1 MHLLSLRDWT
11 RDDLRGLF
19 ERADRYAAGS
29 GERFDGAA
37 AMFFPASSLRTRF
50 SFERGAAQMG
60 LQPIVF
66 PPETLDKAED
76 LVDVVGYLG
85 QWADLVVARHPDIT
99 VLERMASADAVP
111 VVNAMTD
118 VNHPC
123 EVLSDL
129 YALSQDADALGLRYL
144 LVGADGNIA
153 RAWWEA
159 GQAFGLDIRQ
169 SCPAPLRVP
178 GMPWEVSLSRA
189 IMTADVV
196 ITDGPGKHA
205 DALVDHRVTA
215 ALLDSAPADVRLA
228 PCPPFVRG
236 REVSADAVEHP
247 AFVGYRFKRYL
258 VPVQQAVM
266 SLALEGGSD
275 SWAPVG

>member
-1 MHLLSLRDWT
+1 MRHLLSLCDWT
-11 RDDLRGLF
+11 RDDLHELF
-19 ERADRYAAGS
+19 ENASRYAVGAGK
-29 GERFDGAA
+29 RFDGAV

-66 PPETLDKAED
+66 PPETLDKQEELTD
-76 LVDVVGYLG
+76 TVGYLA
-85 QWADLVVARHPDIT
+85 QWADLAVVRHPDIA
-99 VLERMASADAVP
+99 VLERMAAANALP

-129 YALSQDADALGLRYL
+129 YALSRDSDVLSLRYVF
-144 LVGADGNIA
+144 VGADGNIA

-169 SCPAPLRVP
+169 SCPDALRVP
-178 GMPWEVSLSRA
+178 GMPWEEDLRRA
-189 IMTADVV
+189 VVTADVV
-196 ITDGPGKHA
+196 ITDGPGSHA
-205 DALVDHRVTA
+205 EELSAYQVTA
-215 ALLDSAPADVRLA
+215 ALLDSGPAGIRFA

-236 REVSADAVEHP
+236 REVSVDAIDHP
-247 AFVGYRFKRYL
+247 AFVGHRFKRCL
-258 VPVQQAVM
+258 KPVQQAVM
-266 SLALEGGSD
+266 SSVLKS
-275 SWAPVG
+275 